1 MQIERIARVL
11 KVAGLALAGI
21 TLACLLVGRFWW
33 PTDSGNWE
41 KTLRIMVCL
50 ALLVG
55 SVALIR
61 ERARWFSLTFVL
73 FCVFWLGLVVNAV
86 AADSSSS
93 VRQLLM
99 IMVFSLMTIGLGG
112 SDGRTWRIV
121 LGIGALSGA
130 GFAAFSLLHKAW
142 LGEFSFA
149 YRTLNIHDSGVP
161 GVADFGITIE
171 AGMHYAF
178 SFIVALWLA
187 LRSRR
192 WPSLTLWS
200 ACAALQG
207 AYIYFTFSRAAW
219 MAALIGAVVL
229 VLVGAEG
236 RVRKAFLSL
245 MALGGLVALMVG
257 YKRLAYEFGT
267 RGLTHRDEV
276 WRTVIERVGEHWWFG
291 HGAHTELGDVA
302 LSTGEVVHNPHS
314 LYLEVLYQFGAVGLA
329 SLLLM
334 LAVCLW
340 SLWRSRSS
348 LAPLWFSVLAA
359 ASVVFMV
366 EMHFFV
372 AAPNVVWMWL
382 WVPMAGALAAV
393 AGEYHA
399 PRRAHSAPGLGA
411 QPA

>member
-1 MQIERIARVL
+1 MQIERIAHGL
-11 KVAGLALAGI
+11 KLAGLVLGGI

-41 KTLRIMVCL
+41 KALRIMTCL
-50 ALLVG
+50 AALTAAVGLV
-55 SVALIR
+55 R
-61 ERARWFSLTFVL
+61 ERARWFSVTFGL
-73 FCVFWLGLVVNAV
+73 FCLFWLGLLVNAV

-99 IMVFSLMTIGLGG
+99 IMLFSLMMIGLG
-112 SDGRTWRIV
+112 SADGRFWRLI

-130 GFAAFSLLHKAW
+130 AFAAFSLLHKAW

-149 YRTLNIHDSGVP
+149 YRTLNIHDSGIP
-161 GVADFGITIE
+161 GVAEFGITIE

-178 SFIVALWLA
+178 SFLVALWLT

-192 WPSLTLWS
+192 WSGLTLWS
-200 ACAALQG
+200 ICAAVQG
-207 AYIYFTFSRAAW
+207 IYIYFTFSRAAW
-219 MAALIGAVVL
+219 MAALIGGVVL
-229 VLVGAEG
+229 VLVAAEG
-236 RVRKAFLSL
+236 RARKAGMGLL
-245 MALGGLVALMVG
+245 ALGGVAALIGG
-257 YKRLAYEFGT
+257 YRQLAYEFGT

-276 WRTVIERVGEHWWFG
+276 WRTVIERVGERWWFG

-314 LYLEVLYQFGAVGLA
+314 LYLEVLYQFGGVGLA
-329 SLLLM
+329 SLLIM
-334 LAVCLW
+334 LAVCLFA
-340 SLWRSRSS
+340 LWRSRSD
-348 LAPLWFSVLAA
+348 LASLWFSVLAA

-382 WVPMAGALAAV
+382 WVPMAGALASASRQYQAPLRANLP
-393 AGEYHA
+393 AGI
-399 PRRAHSAPGLGA
+399 GA